1 MAASAV
7 LPEEAFVELGQSRS
21 DVEALLQKLH
31 GCVDSWQARQATARR
46 QAAEAAAAAA
56 AAAGTAAATA
66 AASAGARPAEPAA
79 GATGRPEEGGEHRA
93 AGRLD
98 GAGGGDVGD
107 AGCSL
112 TVDEAVRAFSDE
124 DFPELSGVAR
134 RALAAKFV
142 GAQAEKRRS
151 APY

>member
-1 MAASAV
+1 M
-7 LPEEAFVELGQSRS
+7 
-21 DVEALLQKLH
+21 
-31 GCVDSWQARQATARR
+31 DSWQARQATARR
-46 QAAEAAAAAA
+46 QAEEAAAAAA
-56 AAAGTAAATA
+56 AAAGTAAAAA

-79 GATGRPEEGGEHRA
+79 GATGRPEEVGEHRA

-107 AGCSL
+107 AGCSF

-124 DFPELSGVAR
+124 GFPELSSGAKR
-134 RALAAKFV
+134 AKRALAAMFV